1 MPEMEMELFP
11 NLYKLL
17 TVWIATGILFFF
29 FYKFFWK
36 ALVAFMQQ
44 REDHIMQNIESA
56 TQANETAQ
64 KYEAEANEALKQ
76 ARIDSKTIL
85 DRSKNEA
92 VKKSDEIITN
102 AQEEA
107 KDIIDEAR
115 VQIEREK
122 QQARKELESEVSD
135 IALKAAKE
143 IIQDNLD
150 EEKSEKIV
158 DDFIKELNA

>member
-1 MPEMEMELFP
+1 MSHFELQLFP

-29 FYKFFWK
+29 FYKFLWK
-36 ALVAFMQQ
+36 SLVEFMKK
-44 REDHIMQNIESA
+44 REDHIMENIEAA

-64 KYEAEANEALKQ
+64 RYEAEANEALKQ

-92 VKKSDEIITN
+92 VKKSDEIITS
-102 AQEEA
+102 AQQQA
-107 KDIIDEAR
+107 KDKIDEAR
-115 VQIEREK
+115 IQIEREK
-122 QQARKELESEVSD
+122 QQARKELEGEVSD

-143 IIQDNLD
+143 IIKDNLD
-150 EEKSEKIV
+150 EAKSEKIV